1 MTDRTGTTA
10 PNPAPTA
17 EEPTVAEPDP
27 GSRSG
32 TRAKTGAESRAE
44 SRAATG
50 AGTGA
55 ERPGPFRVRPIATRR
70 GPDPKQDRA
79 ARTRLLV
86 LTAAAELFTVR
97 GFRHTSVQDVADRVG
112 MTKGAVYFHYP
123 TKEALAVAVVEQHYA
138 RWPLL
143 LAGVTAE
150 GHGPLETAERLLAG
164 AALAFREDVVVQAGT
179 RLQVERPQIDAELPT
194 PYVDWTELLAGLLS
208 RAEALGELRAGVR
221 PRAAARS
228 LVAAFFGAQ
237 HVSDVLRERADI
249 VERWA
254 ETSELLFRAI
264 RAE

>member
-1 MTDRTGTTA
+1 M
-10 PNPAPTA
+10 P
-17 EEPTVAEPDP
+17 EPDS

-32 TRAKTGAESRAE
+32 ARAKSGAEGRAATE
-44 SRAATG
+44 AATG
-50 AGTGA
+50 AEIGA
-55 ERPGPFRVRPIATRR
+55 EPPGPFRVRPIATRR
-70 GPDPKQDRA
+70 GPDPKQDRS

-86 LTAAAELFTVR
+86 LTAAAELFTAR
-97 GFRHTSVQDVADRVG
+97 GFRHTSVQEVADRVG

-143 LAGVTAE
+143 LAGVAAE

-164 AALAFREDVVVQAGT
+164 AALAFREDVVVQAGA
-179 RLQVERPQIDAELPT
+179 RLQVERPQIEAELPI
-194 PYVDWTELLAGLLS
+194 PYLDWTELLTGLLT

-221 PRAAARS
+221 PRVAARS

-237 HVSDVLRERADI
+237 HISDVLRERADI

-254 ETSELLFRAI
+254 ETAELLFRAI
-264 RAE
+264 RAD

>member
-1 MTDRTGTTA
+1 MPEPESGTRS
-10 PNPAPTA
+10 
-17 EEPTVAEPDP
+17 
-27 GSRSG
+27 GSRSPTSSG
-32 TRAKTGAESRAE
+32 SGAETGA
-44 SRAATG
+44 AAG
-50 AGTGA
+50 S
-55 ERPGPFRVRPIATRR
+55 EPPGPFRVRPIATRR

-86 LTAAAELFTVR
+86 LTAAAELFTAR
-97 GFRHTSVQDVADRVG
+97 GFRHTSVQEVADRVG

-221 PRAAARS
+221 PWTAARS
-228 LVAAFFGAQ
+228 LVAAFFGTQ
-237 HVSDVLRERADI
+237 HISDVLHERADV

-254 ETSELLFRAI
+254 ETAELLFRAI
-264 RAE
+264 RAD

>member
-1 MTDRTGTTA
+1 M
-10 PNPAPTA
+10 P
-17 EEPTVAEPDP
+17 EPDVDREARPETGP
-27 GSRSG
+27 GTEPG
-32 TRAKTGAESRAE
+32 TE
-44 SRAATG
+44 
-50 AGTGA
+50 
-55 ERPGPFRVRPIATRR
+55 PPDPFRVRPIATRR

-86 LTAAAELFTVR
+86 LTAAAELFTAR
-97 GFRHTSVQDVADRVG
+97 GFRHTSVQEVADRVG

-123 TKEALAVAVVEQHYA
+123 TKEALAVAVVEHHYA

-164 AALAFREDVVVQAGT
+164 AALAFRDDVVVQAGT

-221 PRAAARS
+221 PRTAARS
-228 LVAAFFGAQ
+228 LVAAFFGTQ
-237 HVSDVLRERADI
+237 HISDVLHERAYV
-249 VERWA
+249 VERWSDTA
-254 ETSELLFRAI
+254 ELLFRAI

>member
-1 MTDRTGTTA
+1 M
-10 PNPAPTA
+10 P
-17 EEPTVAEPDP
+17 EPDVDREARPGTGPGTGP
-27 GSRSG
+27 GSGPG
-32 TRAKTGAESRAE
+32 TEP
-44 SRAATG
+44 
-50 AGTGA
+50 
-55 ERPGPFRVRPIATRR
+55 PGPFRVRPIATRR

-86 LTAAAELFTVR
+86 LTAAAELFTAR
-97 GFRHTSVQDVADRVG
+97 GFRHTSVQEVADRVG

-123 TKEALAVAVVEQHYA
+123 TKEALAVAVVEHHYA

-164 AALAFREDVVVQAGT
+164 AALAFRDDVVVQAGT

-194 PYVDWTELLAGLLS
+194 PYVDWTELLAGLLA

-221 PRAAARS
+221 PRTAARS
-228 LVAAFFGAQ
+228 LVAAFFGTQ
-237 HVSDVLRERADI
+237 HISDVLHERAYV
-249 VERWA
+249 VERWS
-254 ETSELLFRAI
+254 ETAELLFRAI